1 MSEDF
6 DRRGA
11 EAKVRFG
18 TLFGHDIV
26 VKEREPKAYRIG
38 ELDLS
43 LRQSRTKAEA
53 RALITAAR
61 HGAYV
66 PQVLHAG
73 QFALIMERMP
83 GRTLKDTKASPST
96 YKEIG
101 MTLASIHSAGIAHGD
116 FTPANVIIHKGRPA
130 VIDFGLA
137 VFSRDPE
144 EMAIDLLLMKRSI
157 GEQMFGHVLS
167 GYQAHERWKE
177 VHERML
183 DIDQRGRYKLRT
195 EDDEQ
200 D

>member
-1 MSEDF
+1 MSKNF

-11 EAKVRFG
+11 EANVRFG

-26 VKEREPKAYRIG
+26 MKEREPKEYRIG
-38 ELDLS
+38 ELDFS
-43 LRQSRTKAEA
+43 LRQSRTKSEA

-61 HGAYV
+61 NGAYV
-66 PQVLHAG
+66 PQIFHAG
-73 QFALIMERMP
+73 KSILIMERMP
-83 GRTLKDTKASPST
+83 GRLLKDNGASPST

-101 MTLASIHSAGIAHGD
+101 KTLALIHSAGIAHGD

-144 EMAIDLLLMKRSI
+144 ELAIDLLLMKRSI
-157 GEQMFGHVLS
+157 GDQMFRHVLS
-167 GYQAHERWKE
+167 GYQVHERWKA

-195 EDDEQ
+195 EDDES